1 MKIVCKVNIVQAVWV
16 LLAAEIVLRV
26 FIKIYWAR
34 RHAFRAYQ
42 VNIKTCPVNHHARNA
57 CQTQKAKMQ
66 IQQNVIIAE
75 LVKNPKLVVL
85 NVYVFHVELGSSKSA
100 VAAAHFAQQVGT
112 QTN

>member
-1 MKIVCKVNIVQAVWV
+1 MLGNIVQAVWV

-57 CQTQKAKMQ
+57 CLTQKAKMQ

-85 NVYVFHVELGSSKSA
+85 NVQSVT
-100 VAAAHFAQQVGT
+100 QVKLVLVRT
-112 QTN
+112 MNVRCVLLVSIVIQV